1 MMYAT
6 EQAIIDRYGNDA
18 LYIVADRDKDDQL
31 DHLAIEYALADASAH
46 IDLYLTGRYTLPL
59 KQTSALLTRLCVDIA
74 LYWLGEDRGGASE
87 ERRKRFEDAEKTLA
101 KIGSG
106 EVKLTVD
113 SPSSNS
119 TGIAFT
125 ASQRQFSRQSLK
137 GF

>member
-1 MMYAT
+1 MVYAI

-31 DHLAIEYALADASAH
+31 DHLAIEHALADASAH

-59 KQTSALLTRLCVDIA
+59 STPSALLTRLCVDIA
-74 LYWLGEDRGGASE
+74 IYWLGEDRGGASE

-101 KIGSG
+101 KIASG
-106 EVKLTVD
+106 EVKLMIDAPT
-113 SPSSNS
+113 SNS
-119 TGIAFT
+119 TGISFS
-125 ASQRQFSRQSLK
+125 ASKRQFSRQSLK